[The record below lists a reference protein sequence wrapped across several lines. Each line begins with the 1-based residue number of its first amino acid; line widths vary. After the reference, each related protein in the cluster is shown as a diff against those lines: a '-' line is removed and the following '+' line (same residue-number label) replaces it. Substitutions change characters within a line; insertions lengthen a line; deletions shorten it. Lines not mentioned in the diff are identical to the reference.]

1 MSKIDEK
8 RLLLKIATLYYQD
21 GLKQADI
28 AKTLRLSQSQVSRS
42 ITRCLKEGIVKISVI
57 QPPSV
62 FIGLETKIQ
71 QRFGVSNVIV
81 VDVQD
86 NPSDAQIKR
95 AIGSSAAHYLDT
107 SLRDGDLIGISSW
120 SDTIR
125 SMVDHLHTTKV
136 KAKGVIQVLGGVGH
150 NGNIQATILTQTMAD
165 ILSCDAFMLP
175 AQSIEHSLKD
185 KLKMLDTAE
194 VSDVVE
200 MFNKVNLAIVGIGM
214 LEPSNLLRNSGNYYD
229 KTRLKELADKGAVG
243 DICLHYYDESGRP
256 VIDPEDDPVI
266 GMSLEQLEA
275 CELVV
280 ALAGGL
286 DKVDAI
292 KGALSGNY
300 IDVLI
305 TDRVTAEAIL
315 DAH

>member
-1 MSKIDEK
+1 MSKADEK

-28 AKTLRLSQSQVSRS
+28 AKTLRLSQSQVSRA

-62 FIGLETKIQ
+62 FIGLESQIQ
-71 QRFGVSNVIV
+71 QRFNVPNVIV
-81 VDVQD
+81 VDIED

-95 AIGSSAAHYLDT
+95 VIGSSAAHYLDT

-125 SMVDHLHTTKV
+125 SMVDQMHATKA
-136 KAKGVIQVLGGVGH
+136 KAKGLIQLLGGVGH
-150 NGNIQATILTQTMAD
+150 NGNIQATILTKNMAD
-165 ILSCDAFMLP
+165 ILSCPAYMLP
-175 AQSIEHSLKD
+175 AQSIEQSLVEKD
-185 KLKMLDTAE
+185 KLLSTEE
-194 VSDVVE
+194 VSEVVD
-200 MFNKVNLAIVGIGM
+200 MFNQVNLAIVGIGM

-229 KTRLKELADKGAVG
+229 TKLLKEFADKGAVG
-243 DICLHYYDESGRP
+243 DICLHYYDKNGTP
-256 VIDPEDDPVI
+256 MMALKDDPVI

-280 ALAGGL
+280 ALAGGA
-286 DKVDAI
+286 DKVEAI

-315 DAH
+315 KH